1 MMGLK
6 QQAVKGFAWTSVG
19 TIGYGCLNLLVTII
33 LARLLTPH
41 DFGVIELLV
50 VFSGISDIIV
60 DSGFSQAVIRD
71 NKATDEDLSSVFF
84 FNLLIAC
91 IIYATLF
98 VVSPF
103 IASFYETP
111 GMIALSRFVFLTIIF
126 NSFSVIQNA
135 NFSRSLNFKPY
146 AIASMIAIIV
156 SGGTSIILAFYKWG
170 VWALATNL
178 VLFSLVRMLML
189 WMMSSWKPKFCV
201 RVNSIKRYF
210 IFGSNLLIQ
219 GLLDKIVTNLESLL
233 IGKFYVKQQLGFFSQ
248 GRKLDSYVIQTSNNV
263 VQKVSYPLLAKIQD
277 DENRLKSGYRTV
289 MGITMCCISPIIAI
303 MICGAEDIMYG
314 IFGPQWLPAAPFLR
328 LWAICGWIVTLYSVF
343 NNIFLVQGKSKLLL
357 KCSIF
362 RQTLRVLAVVLLV
375 RISIIHMMYGIV
387 AVTVI
392 GGVNYVFW
400 GGRLIQYSFGDIL
413 KDLSGIIL
421 SAIFSCAIALFST
434 LHIIGAHGLISLIVL
449 SILIIVVYIIIMII
463 TKNPYFKEVLT
474 IIKIK

>member
-1 MMGLK
+1 MGLK
-6 QQAVKGFAWTSVG
+6 QQAVKGFVWTSVG
-19 TIGYGCLNLLVTII
+19 TIGYGFLNLLVTII
-33 LARLLTPH
+33 LANLLTPH

-84 FNLLIAC
+84 FNILFAC
-91 IIYATLF
+91 IIYASLF
-98 VVSPF
+98 VASPF
-103 IASFYETP
+103 IAAFYETP
-111 GMIALSRFVFLTIIF
+111 EMVGLSRFVFLTIIF

-135 NFSRSLNFKPY
+135 NFSRSLNFRPY
-146 AIASMIAIIV
+146 AIASIVAIIV
-156 SGGTSIILAFYKWG
+156 SGCTSVILAYYDWG

-178 VLFSLVRMLML
+178 VLFSFIRMLML
-189 WMMSSWKPKFCV
+189 WVMSSWKPKLCV
-201 RVNSIKRYF
+201 QMSSIKRYF
-210 IFGSNLLIQ
+210 AFGSNLLLL

-233 IGKFYVKQQLGFFSQ
+233 IGKFYVKQQLGYFSQ

-277 DENRLKSGYRTV
+277 DNNRLKSGYRTV
-289 MGITMCCISPIIAI
+289 MGVTMCCVSPIIAI

-314 IFGPQWLPAAPFLR
+314 IFGAQWLPATPYLR

-357 KCSIF
+357 RCSLF
-362 RQTLRVLAVVLLV
+362 RQALRILAVIFLV
-375 RISIIHMMYGIV
+375 RISILHMMYGIV

-392 GGVNYVFW
+392 GGLNYVFW
-400 GGRLIQYSFGDIL
+400 GGRLINYSLFEIA

-421 SAIFSCAIALFST
+421 SVIVASAIALYLSVNIVGT
-434 LHIIGAHGLISLIVL
+434 HGLFSLIVL
-449 SILIIVVYIIIMII
+449 SVNIITVYTLFMII
-463 TKNPYFKEVLT
+463 TKNLYLKEVLT
-474 IIKIK
+474 IIKKEK